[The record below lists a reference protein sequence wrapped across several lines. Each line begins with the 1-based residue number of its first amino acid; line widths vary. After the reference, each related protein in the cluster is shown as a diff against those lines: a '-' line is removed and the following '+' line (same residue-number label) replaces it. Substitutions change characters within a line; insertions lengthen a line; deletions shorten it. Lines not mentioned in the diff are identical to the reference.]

1 MLDIYAVK
9 PLVHECIIPKCCHHI
24 HTQGSGRWW
33 ELEPIPA
40 SYSQEAVEVARTNV
54 NLIIFIVIF
63 IIKHWKHL
71 CLCLSVVCITLALKS
86 MYTHFVCLA
95 CAYMHVWVLKAVY
108 LFPLRTACLRYWV
121 SLPALQMLP
130 LTFLDCSLLIM
141 RARFPPGCRCSYG
154 LVSSSYWLPAKPK
167 AGGTL
172 IKDT

>member
-1 MLDIYAVK
+1 MKVFF
-9 PLVHECIIPKCCHHI
+9 CHHSNEMVF
-24 HTQGSGRWW
+24 QGDSNGPLSLWNDSANH
-33 ELEPIPA
+33 PIII
-40 SYSQEAVEVARTNV
+40 SKT
-54 NLIIFIVIF
+54 NLIIVIVIF

-71 CLCLSVVCITLALKS
+71 CSCLSVVCITLALKS
-86 MYTHFVCLA
+86 MDTHFVCLA
-95 CAYMHVWVLKAVY
+95 CAYVSVRVLKAVY
-108 LFPLRTACLRYWV
+108 LFPLRTTCLRYWV

-141 RARFPPGCRCSYG
+141 GARFPPGCRCSYG